1 MPTAKARH
9 ISLKHKK
16 KDLYFTSLVS
26 VIMDADAVTALLTG
40 LGGQIATGINQALAN
55 ANSGN
60 NADQEGTGPR
70 SPIMGECR
78 KPDTEPLGSGIVRP

>member
-40 LGGQIATGINQALAN
+40 LGLIQWICTRLI
-55 ANSGN
+55 
-60 NADQEGTGPR
+60 GPPTSR
-70 SPIMGECR
+70 R
-78 KPDTEPLGSGIVRP
+78 DWVR